1 LTEESTNGSTAYEE
15 VELSADEGAD
25 QLNEVQSFRN
35 VTNKTEEIMV
45 PVILNNHHHIEY
57 S

>member
-25 QLNEVQSFRN
+25 QLNEVQCFRN